1 MYNQSN
7 QHNTIYSSY
16 NVEITSTKIQFLN
29 VKSTSNTYSLTNETE
44 YDIDN
49 EDDKYWLCVQ
59 FTVFNCGGC
68 TIAPLKDH
76 VNNKIYQELVRVD
89 KHLASC
95 DEKLYLDLRWSKSY
109 TNELE
114 KLSRDDSDLT
124 LRVKLKDAV
133 DKTMRLRVT
142 GYSAGEYLYTLFDK
156 GLLMIYNDCMVSK
169 EKDIALAAWV

>member
-1 MYNQSN
+1 M
-7 QHNTIYSSY
+7 
-16 NVEITSTKIQFLN
+16 
-29 VKSTSNTYSLTNETE
+29 
-44 YDIDN
+44 
-49 EDDKYWLCVQ
+49 
-59 FTVFNCGGC
+59 
-68 TIAPLKDH
+68 
-76 VNNKIYQELVRVD
+76 
-89 KHLASC
+89 
-95 DEKLYLDLRWSKSY
+95 RWSKSY

>member
-7 QHNTIYSSY
+7 QRNTIYSSY

-76 VNNKIYQELVRVD
+76 ANNKIYQELVRVD

-95 DEKLYLDLRWSKSY
+95 DEKLYLDLR
-109 TNELE
+109 
-114 KLSRDDSDLT
+114 
-124 LRVKLKDAV
+124 
-133 DKTMRLRVT
+133 
-142 GYSAGEYLYTLFDK
+142 
-156 GLLMIYNDCMVSK
+156 
-169 EKDIALAAWV
+169 